1 MLMNGLNSTLLNLKS
16 QLKLL
21 QKLKLGKL
29 MNKNS
34 MKNKPQKGIRF
45 IFILIEPD
53 NKKLLIDSK
62 STSARNQQELPN
74 MLQEDDILK

>member
-34 MKNKPQKGIRF
+34 MKNKPQK
-45 IFILIEPD
+45 EPD
-53 NKKLLIDSK
+53 NKKLLTDSK
-62 STSARNQQELPN
+62 STSARN
-74 MLQEDDILK
+74 